1 MSRFLPP
8 AGARRAALALAAL
21 LGLSACASVSSTPVS
36 TETVDNS
43 YRLYSI
49 QWQDTDVV
57 TGVAVKLRPAGDG
70 TLICGAFAATGND
83 FERREIEQQVAGG
96 AAVVHD
102 GLVVKRGLAGF
113 AGPYEGMRLRGRP
126 ANCLRSSLAWQPD
139 FSDPLLIT
147 LNAPRVV
154 TQ

>member
-1 MSRFLPP
+1 MVLAPEDLRGGSIPGIGRC
-8 AGARRAALALAAL
+8 ADRRRRRALALAAL

-70 TLICGAFAATGND
+70 TLICGAFAATGSD
-83 FERREIEQQVAGG
+83 FERREIEQQ
-96 AAVVHD
+96 
-102 GLVVKRGLAGF
+102 
-113 AGPYEGMRLRGRP
+113 
-126 ANCLRSSLAWQPD
+126 
-139 FSDPLLIT
+139 
-147 LNAPRVV
+147 
-154 TQ
+154 